1 MNLYIPGS
9 STLNS
14 EYNDSDGKTVYKVS
28 IPRSLGNK
36 TSTITRVIHSPSE
49 SDNQDVLEGRFVHL
63 ARIEFKAIGRL
74 VIHYKGTEFDARE
87 IYKVEGWK
95 R

>member
-9 STLNS
+9 SILNS
-14 EYNDSDGKTVYKVS
+14 EYNDPDGKTVYKVS
-28 IPRSLGNK
+28 TPRSLGNK

-49 SDNQDVLEGRFVHL
+49 SEDQDVLEGRFAHL
-63 ARIEFKAIGRL
+63 ARIEFKAIG
-74 VIHYKGTEFDARE
+74 HYTLQGNAKVMF
-87 IYKVEGWK
+87 KVEGWE